1 MTDQT
6 IFRRAKDRENP
17 YVMIDRDVFQNDE
30 LSWKAK
36 GLLGYLLS
44 RPDDWIVRMAD
55 LANQSTDGMA
65 AVRSAVKELEDA
77 GYMIRARTQDDEGK
91 FEWTVEVHELPV
103 KPSTENHH
111 MDEATIYRLS
121 IDGLSTS
128 GKPLD
133 ILSTDHTN
141 KEEDASASVLLG
153 EIDDIDWHTGG
164 EPLPKADIE
173 TFKTTGDPMLDIVEG
188 SKLKERRSV
197 PDWAIRGA
205 EGLDPYYPALAAFCK
220 LTKRAPPTSQ
230 RQGKD
235 WLKSLG
241 ETAGY
246 VGLAAKE
253 LADAIG
259 GMSKLTG
266 ADWYLERGVW
276 SSPRA
281 DSFKEKLSQ
290 FVGQTQAG
298 TLSPANVIKIRN

>member
-1 MTDQT
+1 
-6 IFRRAKDRENP
+6 
-17 YVMIDRDVFQNDE
+17 MIDRDVFQNDE

-44 RPDDWIVRMAD
+44 RPDDWVVRMTD
-55 LANQSTDGMA
+55 LVKQSTDGMA

-77 GYMIRARTQDDEGK
+77 RYMVRTRTQNGEGK
-91 FEWTVEVHELPV
+91 FEWMVEVHEVPIQ
-103 KPSTENHH
+103 PSTENHH
-111 MDEATIYRLS
+111 MDDPTIYRLS

-141 KEEDASASVLLG
+141 KEDDASASVLLG
-153 EIDDIDWHTGG
+153 DLDDIDWHIGG
-164 EPLPKADIE
+164 EKLPEAE
-173 TFKTTGDPMLDIVEG
+173 MEAFKTTGDPVLDMVEG
-188 SKLKERRSV
+188 AKLKERRGI

-205 EGLDPYYPALAAFCK
+205 EGPDPCYPALMAFCR
-220 LTKRAPPTSQ
+220 LTKRAPPTTAK
-230 RQGKD
+230 QGKD